1 MRHLERRE
9 FAALALEYRCS
20 PVLFKMLDGRPH
32 SDLIWKMVEPEYGTP
47 RKNEE
52 E

>member
-1 MRHLERRE
+1 MHSLERRD

-20 PVLFKMLDGRPH
+20 PVLFRMLDGRPY
-32 SDLIWKMVEPEYGTP
+32 SDLIWKMVEPPYRTP

-52 E
+52 I